1 MHHENGS
8 KASGVSR
15 RQFLQG
21 AGGAA
26 AGSVLINI
34 PQIAHAQE
42 ADSPATPNGLKR
54 YAASGAK
61 VTLEVNGRPAQLTL
75 TPDTTLLQALR
86 ESLNLTGAKEVCDR
100 GACGAC
106 TVLVD
111 GRSVN
116 SCLMLAIDA
125 VGHKITTV
133 EGLADD
139 ARLDPLQQAFVDND
153 ACQCGYCIP
162 GFVVRARALLDE
174 TPNPDREAIKHGLCG
189 NICRCAAYVRIFA
202 AVEAAR
208 AKGGP
213 PAAPTDPPGAASR
226 EENRVAL
233 ENDAPRV
240 DIAEK
245 VTGAARYTTDY
256 YLPKMLWAAYIMSDF
271 GDARLKKSN
280 LAAAQT
286 VKGVLEV
293 QIDKQAGRYHGDRLG
308 HVCAE
313 SRPALEQALAALDL
327 KFEARWPKTR
337 LEDERT
343 PLEKLTPAENDA
355 AAQKTLDESEIV
367 TEAEFQTQVQT
378 HSSLEPHG
386 CIVDFRGDSAV
397 AYGSTQSN
405 ISFRDGIANELGL
418 RPDQV
423 EFHCEYVG
431 GGFGSKFGSDS
442 EGRLAAQMSKKYK
455 RPCRV
460 IRTRKEEHLDTGNRP
475 GSIQHMRIG
484 VARDGKIRGG
494 KIATWGSV
502 GPSGGGQASGGG
514 GGGGGVRNP
523 SRYDFGTV
531 AKVHED
537 VSLNGG
543 YPRAMRAPGHP
554 QAMFA
559 IELMMDHMAESV
571 GMDPLQFRLINET
584 SDVRR
589 EMLKAGAE
597 LIGWSRRKAN
607 GASPGPVKRGLGIG
621 VADWGNAQGGATIVV
636 NVFRNGTVEI
646 LSGAQDIGTG
656 YRTMIADVVRTHLG
670 LPRELV
676 VVKVGRGDLPPG
688 PASGGSVTSR
698 FTAPK
703 AFAAADKAKDAVR
716 KLLAKEWK
724 VDDASTIALEDGAF
738 KDGDKSID
746 WKKACRLMTDDHL
759 SLSANEDGSYWK
771 TPTGSEAVQFADVS
785 VYAETGIIRVNK
797 LVALQ
802 NVGLPVNRLTIENQI
817 CGAVIQ
823 GLSFCLFE
831 DRILNRQTGA
841 MVNPNMDMYK
851 IAGPVDVPE
860 IVPVIW
866 REQRD
871 VGVNSLGEPPVVPTP
886 GAIASAVANA
896 IGAQVR
902 SMPLT
907 PDKVLAAIA
916 GKERA
921 G

>member
-1 MHHENGS
+1 M
-8 KASGVSR
+8 
-15 RQFLQG
+15 
-21 AGGAA
+21 
-26 AGSVLINI
+26 
-34 PQIAHAQE
+34 
-42 ADSPATPNGLKR
+42 
-54 YAASGAK
+54 
-61 VTLEVNGRPAQLTL
+61 
-75 TPDTTLLQALR
+75 TTHR
-86 ESLNLTGAKEVCDR
+86 ED
-100 GACGAC
+100 
-106 TVLVD
+106 
-111 GRSVN
+111 
-116 SCLMLAIDA
+116 
-125 VGHKITTV
+125 
-133 EGLADD
+133 
-139 ARLDPLQQAFVDND
+139 
-153 ACQCGYCIP
+153 
-162 GFVVRARALLDE
+162 
-174 TPNPDREAIKHGLCG
+174 
-189 NICRCAAYVRIFA
+189 
-202 AVEAAR
+202 
-208 AKGGP
+208 
-213 PAAPTDPPGAASR
+213 
-226 EENRVAL
+226 NRVAL
-233 ENDAPRV
+233 ENDAPRLDV
-240 DIAEK
+240 VEK
-245 VTGAARYTTDY
+245 VNGSAKYTTDY

-271 GDARLKKSN
+271 GDARLKASN
-280 LAAAQT
+280 LAAAQA

-293 QIDKQAGRYHGDRLG
+293 QIEKDAGRYHGDRLG

-313 SRPALEQALAALDL
+313 SRQALQQALAALDL

-355 AAQKTLDESEIV
+355 EAQKTLDESDV
-367 TEAEFQTQVQT
+367 VAEAEFQTQVQT

-386 CIVDFRGDSAV
+386 CLVDFRGDSAV

-431 GGFGSKFGSDS
+431 GGFGSKFGHDS
-442 EGRLAAQMSKKYK
+442 EGRLAAQMSKKFK

-484 VARDGKIRGG
+484 CQRDGKIRGG

-523 SRYDFGTV
+523 SRYNFGTV

-559 IELMMDHMAESV
+559 IELMMDHIAEQI
-571 GMDPLQFRLINET
+571 GMDPLEFRILNET

-589 EMLKAGAE
+589 AMLKAGAE
-597 LIGWSRRKAN
+597 LIGWPERKPN
-607 GASPGPVKRGLGIG
+607 GTSAGPVKRGLGIG
-621 VADWGNAQGGATIVV
+621 VADWGNTQGGATIGL
-636 NVFRNGTVEI
+636 NVYRNGTIEVV
-646 LSGAQDIGTG
+646 SGSQDIGTG
-656 YRTMIADVVRTHLG
+656 YRTMIGDVVRTHLG
-670 LPRELV
+670 LARELL
-676 VVKVGRGDLPPG
+676 VVKVGRGDFPPG

-703 AFAAADKAKDAVR
+703 GFAAADMAKNAVG
-716 KLLAKEWK
+716 KLVAKEWGI
-724 VDDASTIALEDGAF
+724 DDPATVALEGGVF
-738 KDGDKSID
+738 KANDKSME
-746 WKKACRLMTDDHL
+746 WAKACRLMMEDHL
-759 SLSANEDGSYWK
+759 AFTANEDGDYWK
-771 TPTGSEAVQFADVS
+771 TPTGSEAVQFADVR
-785 VYAETGIIRVNK
+785 VDTETGIVRVK
-797 LVALQ
+797 KIVALQ
-802 NVGLPVNRLTIENQI
+802 NVGLPVNRNTIENQI
-817 CGAVIQ
+817 CGAVVQ
-823 GLSFCLFE
+823 GISFCLFE

-851 IAGPVDVPE
+851 IAGPLDVPE

-866 REQRD
+866 REERE

-886 GAIASAVANA
+886 GAIATAVANA

-907 PDKVLAAIA
+907 PDKVLAAFNA
-916 GKERA
+916 TNT
-921 G
+921 